1 MKSDDRLHE
10 LIDKLEE
17 VYIEDNTS
25 DIRLLDAV
33 KEVIGYY
40 NDSFQQTTTEKTI
53 INDRPSVYF
62 DGEKYHTIYHEYYGD
77 GEYDNRKAIIFKND
91 NTYGVVMIKDG
102 KIIEERLLKGHS
114 ERYAEDCAENF
125 VMGVIPRIILNP
137 KKTLEFI
144 KENEEWVEV

>member
-1 MKSDDRLHE
+1 MNKIKSFEIYTDDTDE
-10 LIDKLEE
+10 DKVLVGNSLETALEILENNGYIVE
-17 VYIEDNTS
+17 VKYENNP
-25 DIRLLDAV
+25 
-33 KEVIGYY
+33 K
-40 NDSFQQTTTEKTI
+40 EKTI

-144 KENEEWVEV
+144 KENEE

>member
-144 KENEEWVEV
+144 KENE

>member
-33 KEVIGYY
+33 KEVIDYY
-40 NDSFQQTTTEKTI
+40 NDSFHPPETEKTI

-77 GEYDNRKAIIFKND
+77 GEYDGRKAIIFKND
-91 NTYGVVMIKDG
+91 NTYGVVMIDDG

-125 VMGVIPRIILNP
+125 VVGVI
-137 KKTLEFI
+137 
-144 KENEEWVEV
+144 

>member
-1 MKSDDRLHE
+1 MSEKVLNKIKEWLQNNVNNGNFPLDRDSQAL
-10 LIDKLEE
+10 LD
-17 VYIEDNTS
+17 YIEEWEIEDTP
-25 DIRLLDAV
+25 
-33 KEVIGYY
+33 K
-40 NDSFQQTTTEKTI
+40 EKTI

-144 KENEEWVEV
+144 KENE

>member
-17 VYIEDNTS
+17 VYIEDSIS

-33 KEVIGYY
+33 KEVIDYY
-40 NDSFQQTTTEKTI
+40 NDSFHPPKTEKTI

-62 DGEKYHTIYHEYYGD
+62 DGEKYHTIFHEYYGD
-77 GEYDNRKAIIFKND
+77 GEYDNRKAIIFKNN

-114 ERYAEDCAENF
+114 EEYAEDCAENF
-125 VMGVIPRIILNP
+125 VVGVIPRIILNP

-144 KENEEWVEV
+144 KENE

>member
-33 KEVIGYY
+33 KEVIDYY
-40 NDSFQQTTTEKTI
+40 NDSFQQTTTEKTVI
-53 INDRPSVYF
+53 NRNDRPSVYF
-62 DGEKYHTIYHEYYGD
+62 DGEKYHTIFHEYYGD
-77 GEYDNRKAIIFKND
+77 GEYDNRKAIIFKNN

-144 KENEEWVEV
+144 KENE

>member
-1 MKSDDRLHE
+1 MSEKVLNKIKEWLQNNVNNGNFPLDRDSQAL
-10 LIDKLEE
+10 LD
-17 VYIEDNTS
+17 YIEEWEIEDTP
-25 DIRLLDAV
+25 
-33 KEVIGYY
+33 K
-40 NDSFQQTTTEKTI
+40 EKTV

-62 DGEKYHTIYHEYYGD
+62 DGKEYHTIYHEYYGD
-77 GEYDNRKAIIFKND
+77 DEHDNRKAIIFRKND
-91 NTYGVVMIKDG
+91 SKNPKLGKIYGVVMIKDG

-144 KENEEWVEV
+144 KENE

>member
-17 VYIEDNTS
+17 VYIEDSTS
-25 DIRLLDAV
+25 DIRLLDIV
-33 KEVIGYY
+33 KEVIDYY